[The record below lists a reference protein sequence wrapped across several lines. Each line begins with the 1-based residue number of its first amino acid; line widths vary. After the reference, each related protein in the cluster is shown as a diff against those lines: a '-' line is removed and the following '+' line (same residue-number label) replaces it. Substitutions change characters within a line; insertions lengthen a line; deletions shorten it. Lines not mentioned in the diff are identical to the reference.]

1 MIGVKTD
8 RVHGV
13 RGQERASGDLGR
25 GFARMGGGGQ
35 RSISAATDP
44 PASCGDNRQS
54 PSSRIAESAPLKV
67 FSDKRQRTPHRPSG
81 GRNGGGERL
90 TCEL

>member
-67 FSDKRQRTPHRPSG
+67 FSDKRQ
-81 GRNGGGERL
+81 ERRIDL
-90 TCEL
+90 RAGAMEAASA